1 MVTWPMKVAMRM
13 DVMFANDAPDPW
25 PTRHRD
31 TQLEASHKKP
41 EQKRTS
47 SPYEEGHEQL
57 REVQHRL
64 GVVELS

>member
-1 MVTWPMKVAMRM
+1 
-13 DVMFANDAPDPW
+13 
-25 PTRHRD
+25 
-31 TQLEASHKKP
+31 LEASHKKP